1 MKQTLKSI
9 FGVGAIA
16 LLFYILFSVLNF
28 AQSATPDATKPLQK
42 EPELKTPQ
50 YDLNFLTPR
59 SVPLFCGATGFVF
72 QTAFEIFGEYPLA
85 GSEVRSKGN
94 LDNPIVAMITFTY
107 NPKWNKGTLL
117 MTIPETG
124 ETCILGYGVNWEFYN
139 GFEPSGRQILDEG
152 NESK

>member
-9 FGVGAIA
+9 FGVAAIA
-16 LLFYILFSVLNF
+16 LFFYILFSVLNF
-28 AQSATPDATKPLQK
+28 AQSATPNATDPLQK

-72 QTAFEIFGEYPLA
+72 QTAFELFGEYPLA
-85 GSEVRSKGN
+85 GAEVRNQGK
-94 LDNPIVAMITFTY
+94 LENPVVGVITFTY
-107 NPKWNKGTLL
+107 NPEWNKGTLL

-139 GFEPSGRQILDEG
+139 GFEPSGKQILDEG

>member
-9 FGVGAIA
+9 LGVGAIA
-16 LLFYILFSVLNF
+16 LLFYILFSILNF
-28 AQSATPDATKPLQK
+28 AQSATPDPTQPLEK
-42 EPELKTPQ
+42 ELNKNPQ

-59 SVPLFCGATGFVF
+59 SVPLFCGPTGFVF

-85 GSEVRSKGN
+85 GSEVRSNGN

>member
-1 MKQTLKSI
+1 MLLLTKLEPHFLPQSI
-9 FGVGAIA
+9 Q
-16 LLFYILFSVLNF
+16 N
-28 AQSATPDATKPLQK
+28 
-42 EPELKTPQ
+42 PQ

-59 SVPLFCGATGFVF
+59 SVPLFCGPTGFVF

-85 GSEVRSKGN
+85 DSEVRSKGN

-124 ETCILGYGVNWEFYN
+124 SRKTDFISRVVYLQSRHVKACFCV
-139 GFEPSGRQILDEG
+139 
-152 NESK
+152 

>member
-16 LLFYILFSVLNF
+16 LFFYILFSVLNF
-28 AQSATPDATKPLQK
+28 AQPATPNATDPLQK

-72 QTAFEIFGEYPLA
+72 QTAFELFGEYPLA
-85 GSEVRSKGN
+85 GAEVRSQGK
-94 LDNPIVAMITFTY
+94 LENPVVGVITFTY

-139 GFEPSGRQILDEG
+139 GFEPSGKQILDEG

>member
-9 FGVGAIA
+9 LGVGAIA
-16 LLFYILFSVLNF
+16 LLFYILFSILNF
-28 AQSATPDATKPLQK
+28 AQSATPDPTQPLEK
-42 EPELKTPQ
+42 ELNKNPQ

-59 SVPLFCGATGFVF
+59 SVPLFCGPTGFVF
-72 QTAFEIFGEYPLA
+72 QTAFETFGEQPIA
-85 GSEVRSKGN
+85 GAEIRAKGN
-94 LDNPIVAMITFTY
+94 PETPVIGLLKFTY
-107 NPKWNKGTLL
+107 NKDNNKGTLL

>member
-1 MKQTLKSI
+1 
-9 FGVGAIA
+9 
-16 LLFYILFSVLNF
+16 
-28 AQSATPDATKPLQK
+28 
-42 EPELKTPQ
+42 
-50 YDLNFLTPR
+50 
-59 SVPLFCGATGFVF
+59 
-72 QTAFEIFGEYPLA
+72 
-85 GSEVRSKGN
+85 
-94 LDNPIVAMITFTY
+94 MITFTY

>member
-16 LLFYILFSVLNF
+16 LFFYILFSVLNF
-28 AQSATPDATKPLQK
+28 AQSATLNATDPLQK

-59 SVPLFCGATGFVF
+59 SVPLFCGDTGFVF
-72 QTAFEIFGEYPLA
+72 QTAFELFGEYPLA
-85 GSEVRSKGN
+85 GAEVRSQGK
-94 LDNPIVAMITFTY
+94 LENPVVGVITFTY

-117 MTIPETG
+117 MTIPGTG
-124 ETCILGYGVNWEFYN
+124 ETCVLGYGVNWKFYN
-139 GFEPSGRQILDEG
+139 GFEPSGKQILDEG